1 MAEHDWE
8 NFFQSLIQV
17 LDEAENVTTEQQREI
32 TGLHLEDGVSALQQV
47 ISLVPGESESGQV
60 LATLLRNFRLLLAS
74 WRNVSSDRCS
84 NVAIYSLDAP
94 PMAQSVN
101 AGRPKFEISEEVLLQ
116 FRSIGFTWT
125 QIAEMLLVSRWTIRR
140 RVVEFGVD
148 RKKVRFGSLPTQNLP
163 KRSFEKKPEP
173 RSSSSSQIEK
183 RKSQEQSEKKPK
195 RVYKDFDFFS
205 KSVSKL
211 KLNVWDRKLHENRYI
226 FEKKEM
232 GFIAC
237 KIKVIVDE
245 SLDFSVAVFGW
256 SLPDDH
262 PIYKHYKRN
271 VRHDTIASILGE
283 HSNLTLCQGLYAF
296 HDGLNK
302 HSVAREIDPFGDDC
316 DGDNETQ
323 VISKEYFRSKNCK
336 LLSEKA
342 ICDTCIPAKSR
353 KKKCK
358 KVLSP
363 AKAKAPVSRT
373 RPEKLKLA
381 LQKQRLECKDLKKR
395 IEKMKLEI
403 ENNSMTV
410 DEGLERDIATILEG
424 NNKKHSPF
432 MKLFWRQQQ
441 EAWQANEKGIRY
453 HPMIIRFSLSIA
465 AKSPSAYEELR
476 SSGVLKLPSKR
487 TLRDYRNVVKPKQGF
502 NKQIIEELTSIT
514 TNLSN
519 VQRYIVLM
527 FDEVK
532 IKNNLVWDKHSG
544 QLIGFMDLG
553 DPDLNFV
560 SAEKEIPLAT
570 HMLVIYL
577 RGICTDL
584 KYPFGNF
591 ATTAVT
597 SFQLLPIFWSSV
609 FYLEKACNLWVIAV
623 VSDGASANRKFYK
636 LHRKIGNQAENEVTY
651 RVYAKHRQIYFFAD
665 PPHLLKTSRNC
676 LHNSGYGLQSRLMW
690 NDGKTLMW
698 SHIMQLYNDDLIRG
712 LHLAPKLTHEH
723 VHLNPYSK
731 MKVYLATQVLSYT
744 VAKVLFKYYPS
755 DYHATAEFCEM
766 LDLFFDCC
774 NVRNRV
780 EHARTRKEFRK
791 PYCSQDDE
799 RFSWLKEKFIPYL
812 ETWKK
817 RLLGTDDVLK
827 YASEDSTVRC

>member
-1 MAEHDWE
+1 MQ
-8 NFFQSLIQV
+8 NFLI
-17 LDEAENVTTEQQREI
+17 L
-32 TGLHLEDGVSALQQV
+32 
-47 ISLVPGESESGQV
+47 
-60 LATLLRNFRLLLAS
+60 
-74 WRNVSSDRCS
+74 SD
-84 NVAIYSLDAP
+84 AII
-94 PMAQSVN
+94 
-101 AGRPKFEISEEVLLQ
+101 FIIFISENIFL
-116 FRSIGFTWT
+116 
-125 QIAEMLLVSRWTIRR
+125 A
-140 RVVEFGVD
+140 GVD

-163 KRSFEKKPEP
+163 RRSFEKKAES

-183 RKSQEQSEKKPK
+183 RKIQEQSQKKPK

-211 KLNVWDRKLHENRYI
+211 KLNGWDRKLHENRYT
-226 FEKKEM
+226 FEKKET
-232 GFIAC
+232 GFIAS

-271 VRHDTIASILGE
+271 VRHDTVASILGE
-283 HSNLTLCQGLYAF
+283 LSNLTLCQGLDAF
-296 HDGLNK
+296 HDGLQK
-302 HSVAREIDPFGDDC
+302 HTVAREIDPFGDDC
-316 DGDNETQ
+316 DGNNESQ
-323 VISKEYFRSKNCK
+323 VISKEYFRSKNCI
-336 LLSEKA
+336 LLSDKA
-342 ICDTCIPAKSR
+342 ICNTCIPAQSR

-363 AKAKAPVSRT
+363 AKVKAPVSRT

-381 LQKQRLECKDLKKR
+381 LQQQRLECKNLKKQ
-395 IEKMKLEI
+395 IEKMKVEI
-403 ENNSMTV
+403 ENNSVKV
-410 DEGLERDIATILEG
+410 DEGLEKDIATILEG
-424 NNKKHSPF
+424 NDKKHSPF
-432 MKLFWRQQQ
+432 MKLFWAQQQ
-441 EAWQANEKGIRY
+441 EAWKRSEKGIRF
-453 HPMIIRFSLSIA
+453 HPMIIRFSLAIA

-502 NKQIIEELTSIT
+502 NKQIIQELTSMT
-514 TNLSN
+514 TKLSN

-532 IKNNLVWDKHSG
+532 IKSNLVWDKHTG

-584 KYPFGNF
+584 KYPFANF

-636 LHRKIGNQAENEVTY
+636 LHRKIGSETESEVTY
-651 RVYAKHRQIYFFAD
+651 RVVNLHAKHRHVYFFAD
-665 PPHLLKTSRNC
+665 SPHLLKTSRNC
-676 LHNSGYGLQSRLMW
+676 LHNSGCGLQSRLMW

-698 SHIMQLYNDDLIRG
+698 SHIMQLYNDDLVRG
-712 LHLAPKLTHEH
+712 LHLVPKLTHEH
-723 VHLNPYSK
+723 VHLDPYSK

-766 LDLFFDCC
+766 MDLFFDCC

-780 EHARTRKEFRK
+780 EHIRTRKEFRK

-817 RLLGTDDVLK
+817 SIQDRPGNFSEAAKAKMFLSEQTFEGLKITVLSLIEATRFLLAEGCKFVLTERFSQDCLEEYFGRQRQLGRRSDNPDIVQFGYNDNAIRVVRSTAPMTGNTKGIYKGRQKSWFSSDDTKLAK
-827 YASEDSTVRC
+827 RKKC